1 MQPDQ
6 RVLTAALG
14 LRENSDEV
22 LCRNPTLRPLERLPI
37 HAGSAA
43 QLVSIQSE
51 LSECGQEI
59 RGLEAT
65 HGRRLGVPY
74 GHLRAV

>member
-1 MQPDQ
+1 MAMP
-6 RVLTAALG
+6 G
-14 LRENSDEV
+14 
-22 LCRNPTLRPLERLPI
+22 NPIGALPI

-51 LSECGQEI
+51 LSERSQEI

-74 GHLRAV
+74 AHLRLV